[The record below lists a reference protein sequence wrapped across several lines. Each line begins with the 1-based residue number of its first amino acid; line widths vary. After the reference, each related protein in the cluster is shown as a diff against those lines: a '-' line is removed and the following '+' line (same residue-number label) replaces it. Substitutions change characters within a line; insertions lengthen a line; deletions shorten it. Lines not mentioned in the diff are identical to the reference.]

1 MFPRGDAMKE
11 LGIYGKAGF
20 LLSGLVCAVVDAN
33 PAVAATVTLDSQD
46 RETSV
51 RIQARTGPAD
61 DVNVTNTA
69 VDFGLFND
77 TIDEGLVI
85 GDRPSQISNAFA
97 AQTSSQGVA
106 GMDFVFDA
114 AGNVSYD
121 SVETDT
127 LTFADSEYAVTFTVD
142 MATNYSLMGT
152 GTYIDGAGGAG
163 GYRVALLM
171 GTETFSPD
179 PMDTVFTSF
188 GFADMGP
195 DYDGLV
201 EVVNFADAG
210 VLGPGTYTILGD
222 TGVSGGINAGNP
234 VTGSYDFELRL
245 FNTVPEP
252 TTGLVLA
259 GLVAALAG
267 RRRVGLACAE

>member
-1 MFPRGDAMKE
+1 MAGAFP
-11 LGIYGKAGF
+11 IVAG
-20 LLSGLVCAVVDAN
+20 N
-33 PAVAATVTLDSQD
+33 VTLDAQD

-51 RIQARTGPAD
+51 LIQARTGPAD
-61 DVNVTNTA
+61 NVDVTNA
-69 VDFGLFND
+69 APGFGLFDD

-85 GDRPSQISNAFA
+85 GDPPPQVSNAFA
-97 AQTSSQGVA
+97 AQTSSQGVD
-106 GMDFVFDA
+106 GPDFVFDA

-121 SVETDT
+121 SVETFT

-142 MATNYSLMGT
+142 MSTNYSLTGT

-163 GYRVALLM
+163 GYRVALLK

-188 GFADMGP
+188 GFADQGP
-195 DYDGLV
+195 DFDGLV
-201 EVVNFADAG
+201 EVVPFADAG
-210 VLGPGTYTILGD
+210 TLDPGTYTIVGD
-222 TGVSGGINAGNP
+222 AGVSGGINAGNP

-245 FNTVPEP
+245 FDTVPEP

-259 GLVAALAG
+259 GLVVAMAG
-267 RRRVGLACAE
+267 RRRGALVGAV